1 MRTVKTDSVYILN
14 ASVCNSA
21 STSGELSLVK
31 CYLKSVKENG

>member
-1 MRTVKTDSVYILN
+1 MLQYATLQV
-14 ASVCNSA
+14 A